1 MTIFS
6 KLLVKKEKKLL
17 FLRRLWRQRRI
28 HENNNTE
35 VNGCESDNREDYL
48 SAVDVDIID
57 QSGTGLSD
65 SKDIGKD
72 PRGWVLKDLFSQ
84 PEWSVPDG
92 LNEYDEDYT
101 SFTSRG
107 TIVTQ
112 DMMREYLRA
121 ENQTVRETEQNVSH
135 FSANGTT
142 AGNLDGE
149 CEEKMR
155 ISSGDLGVGSD
166 SSNLPHDQS

>member
-1 MTIFS
+1 M
-6 KLLVKKEKKLL
+6 
-17 FLRRLWRQRRI
+17 
-28 HENNNTE
+28 
-35 VNGCESDNREDYL
+35 
-48 SAVDVDIID
+48 
-57 QSGTGLSD
+57 
-65 SKDIGKD
+65 
-72 PRGWVLKDLFSQ
+72 
-84 PEWSVPDG
+84 PDG

>member
-72 PRGWVLKDLFSQ
+72 PRGW
-84 PEWSVPDG
+84 
-92 LNEYDEDYT
+92 
-101 SFTSRG
+101 
-107 TIVTQ
+107 
-112 DMMREYLRA
+112 
-121 ENQTVRETEQNVSH
+121 
-135 FSANGTT
+135 
-142 AGNLDGE
+142 
-149 CEEKMR
+149 
-155 ISSGDLGVGSD
+155 GVKGFV
-166 SSNLPHDQS
+166 